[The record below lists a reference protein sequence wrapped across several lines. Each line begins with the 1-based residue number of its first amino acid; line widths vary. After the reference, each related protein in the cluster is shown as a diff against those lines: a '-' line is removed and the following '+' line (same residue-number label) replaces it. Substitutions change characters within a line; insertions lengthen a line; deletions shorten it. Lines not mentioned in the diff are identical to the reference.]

1 MLGKTEGKRVWQ
13 RIRWLDG
20 IIGHDG
26 ITGHELE
33 QTSRDSGGQRRPG
46 MLQSM
51 GSQRVRHDLV
61 TEQVQRWQEID
72 TEPLRRL

>member
-33 QTSRDSGGQRRPG
+33 QTSRDSGGQRSLVCCSPWDHKESG
-46 MLQSM
+46 M
-51 GSQRVRHDLV
+51 
-61 TEQVQRWQEID
+61 TEQ
-72 TEPLRRL
+72 LN